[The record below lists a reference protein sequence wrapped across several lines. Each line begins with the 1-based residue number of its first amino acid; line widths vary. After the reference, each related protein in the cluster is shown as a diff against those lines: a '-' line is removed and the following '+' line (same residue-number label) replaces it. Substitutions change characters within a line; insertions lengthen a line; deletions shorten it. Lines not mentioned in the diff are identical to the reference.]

1 MPGLKIELKPSLKL
15 AGVVGV
21 FHVLA
26 LAAAW
31 LSLEGWPRV
40 VVACG
45 LLLSAAGCLSEI
57 LQRTS
62 RAAVSLELLDDGR
75 ATWRDRSAS
84 SHEGR
89 LGDDHFVSAALVVIR
104 LDRTQGGRKWLVL
117 AADSAARE
125 DLRRLRVWLRWYRK
139 AGPEIGEA
147 GTKPE

>member
-1 MPGLKIELKPSLKL
+1 VPRLKIELKPSPKL

-31 LSLEGWPRV
+31 LSMEGWPQYM
-40 VVACG
+40 VACG
-45 LLLSAAGCLSEI
+45 LLLSAVGCLSEI
-57 LQRTS
+57 LHRTS

-84 SHEGR
+84 WHEGK
-89 LGDDHFVSAALVVIR
+89 LGDDHFVSAALVVMR

-117 AADSAARE
+117 AGDSAAPE
-125 DLRRLRVWLRWYRK
+125 DLRRLRVWLRWYRE
-139 AGPEIGEA
+139 AGAGRIET